1 MSDGIFRLL
10 GYFGGAG
17 SLKSN
22 KHHHSR
28 AGGNLVWD
36 SGGVCLFGY
45 CCSRTKIPACAGITA
60 DGFGVGY
67 KFQAALGKG
76 SLKMGRPSER
86 AVSDGLCVVGW
97 VVNPA
102 QNR

>member
-1 MSDGIFRLL
+1 M
-10 GYFGGAG
+10 
-17 SLKSN
+17 
-22 KHHHSR
+22 
-28 AGGNLVWD
+28 
-36 SGGVCLFGY
+36 
-45 CCSRTKIPACAGITA
+45 TA

-86 AVSDGLCVVGW
+86 AVSGGLCVVGW